1 MSPLDGHER
10 LAKVHYGS
18 HRSGTTST
26 AGILTPKLL
35 LCESALLRREQLA
48 GFNEDHSIYLQF
60 CAKYLEP
67 AQLCSRWTSTRAVP

>member
-1 MSPLDGHER
+1 MKASQKFIWVSSFNFHRGHLDVEGDHF
-10 LAKVHYGS
+10 HN
-18 HRSGTTST
+18 
-26 AGILTPKLL
+26 L

-48 GFNEDHSIYLQF
+48 GFTKINLIYLQF